1 MKKNKKIIA
10 VATAFLFFSALVV
23 FLLLFDFSSD
33 IERSLGKPRQAI
45 AEDTLEPDTS
55 SYREAK
61 RIAEEWVKERSPTF
75 TQTGIYIES
84 IRGKEVDGG
93 LMCRNCYTFDVKFLD
108 RTPGYGSSRTEEQLN
123 TRVVT
128 EHTMQIDVKNNTVTS
143 AIIDRVYDEIADIF
157 LER

>member
-1 MKKNKKIIA
+1 MKKNKKIIIA
-10 VATAFLFFSALVV
+10 VTAVLLPLALGLFLI
-23 FLLLFDFSSD
+23 LFDFSSD

-45 AEDTLEPDTS
+45 TEDTPEPDTS
-55 SYREAK
+55 SYRQAK
-61 RIAEEWVKERSPTF
+61 TQAEEWVKERSAKF
-75 TQTGIYIES
+75 TQTGIYIVS